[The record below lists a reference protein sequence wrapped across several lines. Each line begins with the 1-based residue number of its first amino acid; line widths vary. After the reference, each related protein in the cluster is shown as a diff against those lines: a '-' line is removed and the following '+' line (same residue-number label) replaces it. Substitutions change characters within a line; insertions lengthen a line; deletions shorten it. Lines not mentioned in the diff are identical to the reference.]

1 MKIFL
6 KRSFFCWFCL
16 VFLLLNQSLANATE
30 HTDCAT
36 RVLDDVLT
44 TLEKQTDMKQKR
56 QAVVDKY
63 YRLIDFEWNAR
74 MALGRPY
81 KDLNDVDKKE
91 YLKEY
96 TKFVA
101 YSWLPKLNYDRS
113 LNLKFNVKKNSEK
126 LGKQDERVCI
136 EITAPDSAKYEVYV
150 RIRYFPDTKTCK
162 ILDVDVEGVD
172 LALSYRAQFESY
184 IEANGGR
191 ATSILSF
198 LKEKNKEYKKNV
210 DFKLPVD

>member
-1 MKIFL
+1 MMKYFKRFFL
-6 KRSFFCWFCL
+6 CVSAFVVLCL
-16 VFLLLNQSLANATE
+16 SSSYVQASE
-30 HTDCAT
+30 HTDCVE
-36 RVLDDVLT
+36 RVLNDVLI

-63 YRLIDFEWNAR
+63 YRLIDFEWNAK

-81 KDLNDVDKKE
+81 KDFNDKE
-91 YLKEY
+91 KETYLEEY

-113 LNLKFNVKKNSEK
+113 FNLKFNVRKNSEK
-126 LGKQDERVCI
+126 LGKQDEKVCI
-136 EITAPDSAKYEVYV
+136 EIISPDSTKYEVYV
-150 RIRYFPDTKTCK
+150 RIRYFADTKTCK
-162 ILDVDVEGVD
+162 ILDVDIEGVD
-172 LALSYRAQFESY
+172 LALSYRSQFESY
-184 IEANGGR
+184 IEANDGK

-210 DFKLPVD
+210 DFKLPIE